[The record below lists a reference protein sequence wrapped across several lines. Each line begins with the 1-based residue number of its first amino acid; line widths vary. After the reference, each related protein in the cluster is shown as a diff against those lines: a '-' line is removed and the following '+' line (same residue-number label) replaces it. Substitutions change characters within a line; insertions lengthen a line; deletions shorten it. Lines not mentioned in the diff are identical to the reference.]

1 MKKLDVVEIFGVE
14 MYAMLNSA
22 ISSNSEIDC
31 IEHIEIMKG
40 DDKKYGL
47 MIRFGIDRYNYN
59 GIFDYREAVDKHF
72 VFVDKYQDI
81 EVLKAN
87 AQMISQAISD
97 YILQNSEIPIFMVY
111 RDIEPSLFDD
121 VIGLFEIKD
130 YKPTKII
137 TIMDYEPYYNVIHD
151 YDHNENVVKR
161 IADMPS
167 EEVDEVLKE
176 ISNKEEL
183 LKLKQWLNDY
193 IV

>member
-1 MKKLDVVEIFGVE
+1 MKKLDIVEIFGVE
-14 MYAMLNSA
+14 VYANLSHA
-22 ISSNSEIDC
+22 ISSNFGIDC
-31 IEHIEIMKG
+31 IDNIEIVKG

-47 MIRFGIDRYNYN
+47 MIRLSVDNY
-59 GIFDYREAVDKHF
+59 DYREAVDKHF
-72 VFVDKYQDI
+72 AFVDKYQDI

-87 AQMISQAISD
+87 AQTISQAITD
-97 YILQNSEIPIFMVY
+97 YVLQNSEIPIFMVY
-111 RDIEPSLFDD
+111 KDIEPSLFDD
-121 VIGLFEIKD
+121 IIGLFEIKD
-130 YKPTKII
+130 YKPTKMI

-176 ISNKEEL
+176 ISNKEDL